1 MTVAPEE
8 VGLTHHAR
16 AFPNRPAL
24 IMGDAQRSY
33 AELEGR
39 VNRLARALRRAG
51 VGVGGTVGAALHN
64 GFEWYELLNAV
75 GKLGAQLVPIGY
87 RLKGPEIAY
96 MLADSGASVLLAA
109 PDLAPE
115 VDRALGELGWSA
127 EALWVVGPRSP
138 WRGRAYEDVLDGESA
153 DQPDGAFV
161 GGGFNTMIYTSGT
174 TGRPKG
180 IERAVDPTNAHRTLL
195 GVAGIWG
202 LTPDDVHLV
211 AGPL

>member
-8 VGLTHHAR
+8 AGLTHHAR

-51 VGVGGTVGAALHN
+51 VGTVGAALHN

-109 PDLAPE
+109 ADLAEE
-115 VDRALGELGWSA
+115 VDRAL
-127 EALWVVGPRSP
+127 
-138 WRGRAYEDVLDGESA
+138 
-153 DQPDGAFV
+153 
-161 GGGFNTMIYTSGT
+161 
-174 TGRPKG
+174 
-180 IERAVDPTNAHRTLL
+180 
-195 GVAGIWG
+195 
-202 LTPDDVHLV
+202 
-211 AGPL
+211 